1 MAERERLGEAGRDRL
16 RMRLGGMGQDWKG
29 KAGIETGSD
38 SLGMKLG
45 GRARESGWERKHGN
59 EAALEGQT
67 DNEVGR
73 ARE

>member
-1 MAERERLGEAGRDRL
+1 
-16 RMRLGGMGQDWKG
+16 
-29 KAGIETGSD
+29 
-38 SLGMKLG
+38 MKLG
-45 GRARESGWERKHGN
+45 GRAQESGWERKHGN